1 MDKIA
6 MRKVAIFDIDGTIF
20 RSSLV
25 IELTDAFIQ
34 EGVFS
39 SKVRRFYELAH
50 RNWLD
55 RKGPYEEY
63 INAVVMAFRKNI
75 KGITFKEF
83 SRIAKKVVTLQK
95 NRTYIYS
102 RDLIKNLKKR
112 NYFLL
117 AISHSPK
124 KIVEE
129 FCRKLG
135 FDKVYGQIYEIDKQT
150 RFTGRVLY
158 LDLIIDK
165 AKVLKRAIEKENLT
179 LRGSVGVGDTESDIG
194 FLKMVE
200 NPICFNPNKKLYQ
213 FGKKSGWKIIVERK
227 DVIYPL

>member
-1 MDKIA
+1 MK
-6 MRKVAIFDIDGTIF
+6 KLAIFDIDGTIF

-55 RKGPYEEY
+55 RKGLYEEY
-63 INAVVMAFRKNI
+63 INAVVKAFRKNI

-83 SRIAKKVVTLQK
+83 SRIARKVVAFQK
-95 NRTYIYS
+95 NRTYIYC
-102 RDLIKNLKKR
+102 RDLIKKLKKR
-112 NYFLL
+112 NYYLL

-129 FCRKLG
+129 FCKKLG
-135 FDKVYGQIYEIDKQT
+135 FDKVYGQIYEIDKK
-150 RFTGRVLY
+150 RKFTGRVLY
-158 LDLIIDK
+158 IDLIIDK
-165 AKVLKRAIEKENLT
+165 AKVLKRAIEKEKLT

-213 FGKKSGWKIIVERK
+213 FAKKSGWKIIVERK
-227 DVIYPL
+227 DVIYCF

>member
-1 MDKIA
+1 MK
-6 MRKVAIFDIDGTIF
+6 KVAIFDIDGTIF

-34 EGVFS
+34 EGIFS
-39 SKVRRFYELAH
+39 SRVRRLYEISH

-63 INAVVMAFRKNI
+63 INAVVRAFRKNI
-75 KGITFKEF
+75 KGVQYKEF
-83 SRIAKKVVTLQK
+83 SKIARKVVAFQK

-102 RDLIKNLKKR
+102 RDLIKKLKRKK
-112 NYFLL
+112 YYLL

-124 KIVEE
+124 RIVEE
-129 FCRKLG
+129 FCKKLG
-135 FDKVYGQIYEIDKQT
+135 FDKVYGQIYEIDKKK
-150 RFTGRVLY
+150 RFTGNVLY

-165 AKVLKRAIEKENLT
+165 AKVLKRAIEKESLT
-179 LRGSVGVGDTESDIG
+179 LRDSFGVGDTESDIA

-213 FGKKSGWKIIVERK
+213 YAARMGWKIIIERK
-227 DVIYPL
+227 DVIYCL

>member
-1 MDKIA
+1 MK
-6 MRKVAIFDIDGTIF
+6 KVAIFDIDGTIF

-34 EGVFS
+34 EGIFS
-39 SKVRRFYELAH
+39 SKVKKFYAIYH
-50 RNWLD
+50 KNWLD

-63 INAVVMAFRKNI
+63 INAVVRTFRKNI
-75 KGITFKEF
+75 KGVQFKEF
-83 SRIAKKVVTLQK
+83 SKIARKVVAFQK
-95 NRTYIYS
+95 NRIYIYS
-102 RDLIKNLKKR
+102 RDLIKKLKRK
-112 NYFLL
+112 NYYLL

-124 KIVEE
+124 RIVEE

-135 FDKVYGQIYEIDKQT
+135 FDKVYGQIYEIDKEK
-150 RFTGRVLY
+150 RFTGKVLY

-179 LRGSVGVGDTESDIG
+179 LRDSFGVGDTESDIA

-213 FGKKSGWKIIVERK
+213 HAKHVGWKIIVERK
-227 DVIYPL
+227 DVIYHI

>member
-1 MDKIA
+1 

-39 SKVRRFYELAH
+39 SKVRRLYALAH
-50 RNWLD
+50 KNWLD

-63 INAVVMAFRKNI
+63 INAVVRAFRKNI
-75 KGITFKEF
+75 KGITFREF
-83 SRIAKKVVTLQK
+83 SRIARKVVAFQK

-102 RDLIKNLKKR
+102 RNIIKKLKRKK
-112 NYFLL
+112 YYLL

-124 KIVEE
+124 RIVEE
-129 FCRKLG
+129 FCKKLG
-135 FDKVYGQIYEIDKQT
+135 FDKVYGQIYEINKKK
-150 RFTGRVLY
+150 RFTGNVLY

-165 AKVLKRAIEKENLT
+165 AKVLKRAIEKEKLT
-179 LRGSVGVGDTESDIG
+179 LRDSFGVGDTESDIN

-213 FGKKSGWKIIVERK
+213 FAKKFGWKIIVERK
-227 DVIYPL
+227 DVIYNINK